1 MHPPP
6 IINPA
11 PSVQQRLNKFIPQP
25 EMVKRRK
32 VTPKA
37 LTGLAIIER
46 YRFIPSS
53 LLVRLMPGGQRNN
66 YGHLQNLFHKGI
78 VQRFALPTVYG
89 TPGELV
95 YYLDRVSA
103 LRVLVE
109 HGLLNLPEDRL
120 RRSEENIRLN
130 RQRKYHELHKDP
142 DQQGKLLFIQHEL
155 MISRFHAL
163 LELACRKYTG
173 KVLLEQWKQGP
184 ELYSHVEVP
193 EVRKLEGTNQWL
205 ELPSKE
211 FLPHRPDAFFTLHF
225 PDNPEGKDRSHFFY
239 EADRGSENTTR
250 FKMKLRAHW
259 HFIVKQNLHRRS
271 EGYNVHGIR
280 AVLVEST
287 SSQWAHNLREAAK
300 ENVVSPKPS
309 PLFWFTTS
317 ELLTK
322 PTPDGKRTLPLY
334 LVQPEVIFKR
344 LWADPVQDKFLNL
357 AD

>member
-1 MHPPP
+1 
-6 IINPA
+6 
-11 PSVQQRLNKFIPQP
+11 
-25 EMVKRRK
+25 
-32 VTPKA
+32 
-37 LTGLAIIER
+37 
-46 YRFIPSS
+46 
-53 LLVRLMPGGQRNN
+53 
-66 YGHLQNLFHKGI
+66 
-78 VQRFALPTVYG
+78 
-89 TPGELV
+89 
-95 YYLDRVSA
+95 
-103 LRVLVE
+103 
-109 HGLLNLPEDRL
+109 LPEDQL

-130 RQRKYHELHKDP
+130 RQKKYHELHKDP

-163 LELACRKYTG
+163 LELACRKYAG
-173 KVLLEQWKQGP
+173 KIFLEQWKQGP
-184 ELYSHVEVP
+184 ELYNRVEVP
-193 EVRKLEGTNQWL
+193 EVRKLEGTNQWQ

-225 PDNPEGKDRSHFFY
+225 PDNPEGRERSHFFY
-239 EADRGSENTTR
+239 EADRGTENTTH
-250 FKMKLRAHW
+250 FKKKLRAHW
-259 HFIVKQNLHRRS
+259 HFIVKQNLHRS
-271 EGYNVHGIR
+271 MGCYNVHGIR

-287 SSQWAHNLREAAK
+287 GSQWAHNLREAAK

-344 LWADPVQDKFLNL
+344 IWADPVQDKFLNL